1 MKNKARRQQI
11 REKGKRQKLVSS
23 LTWGGIGLAVL
34 VVIGL
39 MVWQGVKPA
48 AGNSIPIMTSDPHIP
63 ADSDPGQYNSD
74 PPTSGLH
81 YATEAQAGFYDENI
95 YTFPAAY
102 LVHNLE
108 HGYVIFWYNCD
119 LLDEAGCSDLKS
131 QIRSVMDDLGGVK
144 LIAYPWNSIDVPLA
158 MTSWGRI
165 QKFEM
170 FDTEQAKAFYRANLN
185 RAPEPNAP

>member
-1 MKNKARRQQI
+1 MI
-11 REKGKRQKLVSS
+11 
-23 LTWGGIGLAVL
+23 WGAIGLAVL
-34 VVIGL
+34 AILGV
-39 MVWQGVKPA
+39 MVWQGIKPA
-48 AGNSIPIMTSDPHIP
+48 AGESVAIMTSDPHLP
-63 ADSDPGQYNSD
+63 TDSDPGQYNSD

-95 YTFPAAY
+95 YTYPAAY

-108 HGYVIFWYNCD
+108 HGYVIIWYNCD
-119 LLDEAGCSDLKS
+119 LLDETGCAELKS

-144 LIAYPWNSIDVPLA
+144 LIAYPWNSIEVPVA

-165 QKFEM
+165 QQFEI
-170 FDTEQAKAFYRANLN
+170 FDMELAKAFYRTNLN

>member
-1 MKNKARRQQI
+1 
-11 REKGKRQKLVSS
+11 
-23 LTWGGIGLAVL
+23 
-34 VVIGL
+34 
-39 MVWQGVKPA
+39 
-48 AGNSIPIMTSDPHIP
+48 MTSSPHL
-63 ADSDPGQYNSD
+63 DLDTDPGQYNSD

-81 YATEAQAGFYDENI
+81 YASEAEAGFYDENI
-95 YTFPAAY
+95 YAYPAGY

-144 LIAYPWNSIDVPLA
+144 LIAYPWNSIDAPVT
-158 MTSWGRI
+158 MTSWGRV
-165 QKFEM
+165 QKFET

-185 RAPEPNAP
+185 KAPEPNAPQRNYDRPICEHPCKAKYFPVDRKPLV